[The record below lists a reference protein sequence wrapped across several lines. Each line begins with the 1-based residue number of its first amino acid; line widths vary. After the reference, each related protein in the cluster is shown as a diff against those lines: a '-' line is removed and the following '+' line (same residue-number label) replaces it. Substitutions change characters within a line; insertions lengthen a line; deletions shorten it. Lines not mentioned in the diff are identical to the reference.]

1 MFKIGLLI
9 LAAAIASCTQ
19 TNASDTPQPAPQPAP
34 KVACTEEAKQC
45 PDGSWV
51 GRSGP
56 HCEFICPP
64 PPSN

>member
-1 MFKIGLLI
+1 MYKITLFLM
-9 LAAAIASCTQ
+9 AIQITACTQ
-19 TNASDTPQPAPQPAP
+19 TNASDTPQPTP

-56 HCEFICPP
+56 RCEFICPP

>member
-1 MFKIGLLI
+1 MYKVVLTL
-9 LAAAIASCTQ
+9 LAATVTACTQ
-19 TNASDTPQPAPQPAP
+19 TNASDTLQPAP

-56 HCEFICPP
+56 RCEFICPP
-64 PPSN
+64 PLPN